1 MQHSSEWFSKEMN
14 LRGHAEDKR
23 ELPIWEVSDRL
34 VKPLCGRQATSVLW
48 GDEETCSTCIA
59 QSSHEVTVML
69 LISSHSSSVVAHK
82 IRHIKTREKDWSLAI
97 RPRIDK

>member
-1 MQHSSEWFSKEMN
+1 MVFKGNEFK
-14 LRGHAEDKR
+14 GHAEDKR
-23 ELPIWEVSDRL
+23 ELPIWEVNDRL

-69 LISSHSSSVVAHK
+69 LISSHASSVVAHK